1 VSGVRRSS
9 RVHTIW
15 AILLR
20 GHLSRF
26 EEETVEE
33 LFET

>member
-1 VSGVRRSS
+1 MRRGS

-20 GHLSRF
+20 VHLLRF